1 MEEQAQNYLNQ
12 YLKSLSDSERNK
24 YQSFSADYF
33 CADEH
38 NANLCAELIRI
49 GQKTATCSLKH
60 WYEFGDEPMPT
71 VGHLQVVTD
80 WNGKPICIIAIDSVD
95 ECKYSD
101 VSAEFAYLEGE
112 GDRSL
117 EWWRKAHWDFF
128 AQECVEF
135 NIEPSEDMTLV
146 LERFHVVYQSAI

>member
-1 MEEQAQNYLNQ
+1 MEEKSQIYLNQ
-12 YLKSLSDSERNK
+12 YLDSLSEPKRKK

-38 NANLCAELIRI
+38 NANLCADLIRI
-49 GQKTATCSLKH
+49 GQKTATCSLKY
-60 WYEFGDEPMPT
+60 WYESDDESMPI
-71 VGHLQVVTD
+71 VGHLMVVTD
-80 WNGKPICIIAIDSVD
+80 WNGKPVCIVEIESVE

-101 VSAEFAYLEGE
+101 VSADFAYLEGE

-128 AQECVEF
+128 AQECEEL
-135 NIEPSEDMTLV
+135 NMKPCEDMMLV
-146 LERFHVVYQSAI
+146 LEQFHVVHQ

>member
-1 MEEQAQNYLNQ
+1 MEEQAKIYLNQ
-12 YLKSLSDSERNK
+12 YLESLSDSERVK

-49 GQKTATCSLKH
+49 GQKTATCSLKY
-60 WYEFGDEPMPT
+60 WYESDDESMPT
-71 VGHLQVVTD
+71 IGHLQIVTD
-80 WNGKPICIIAIDSVD
+80 WNGKPICIVEIDSVE

-101 VSAEFAYLEGE
+101 VTEEFAYLEGE

-117 EWWRKAHWDFF
+117 EWWRKAHWGFL
-128 AQECVEF
+128 C
-135 NIEPSEDMTLV
+135 PRMCRSSYRTK
-146 LERFHVVYQSAI
+146 

>member
-1 MEEQAQNYLNQ
+1 MEEKSKFYLNQ
-12 YLKSLSDSERNK
+12 YLESLSDSERKK

-49 GQKTATCSLKH
+49 GQKTATCSLQY
-60 WYEFGDEPMPT
+60 WYKSDDEPMP
-71 VGHLQVVTD
+71 VIGHLLVVTD
-80 WNGKPICIIAIDSVD
+80 WNGKPICIVEIDSVE

-101 VSAEFAYLEGE
+101 VSADFAYMEGE

-117 EWWRKAHWDFF
+117 EWWRTAHWDFF
-128 AQECVEF
+128 AQECVEL
-135 NIEPSEDMTLV
+135 NIEPSEDMMLV
-146 LERFHVVYQSAI
+146 LEQFHVVYKS